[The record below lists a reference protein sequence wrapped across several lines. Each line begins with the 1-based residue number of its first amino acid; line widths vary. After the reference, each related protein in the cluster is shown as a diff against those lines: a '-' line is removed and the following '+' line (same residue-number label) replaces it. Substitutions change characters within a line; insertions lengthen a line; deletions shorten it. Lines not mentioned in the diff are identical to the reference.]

1 MNGILNEEKFN
12 MSKPSLVS
20 VVITTYGRSELLGR
34 AIESVLVQTYDNIEI
49 IVVDDNDSNS
59 EHRMHTEN
67 ILQNYIQSYGIN
79 YLKHESNSGASAA
92 RNTGIKA
99 SKGEYVAF
107 LDDDDEWFPEKIEKQ
122 ISYFESLD
130 SKVGV
135 IYCSYI
141 LEEHNGDKE
150 WSRSEKGDLT
160 KELLMLEFEPGASST
175 LIFKKAV
182 LDEIGEFDESLE
194 RNEEIELLVRLC
206 RSYLIDVCPDILL
219 KVNGH
224 HFPTASRIES
234 VKKNFFRVLKR
245 DIERFSFF
253 EQREIYAQ
261 HYMEL
266 SSLFFSERDVT
277 NTIKYY
283 LKAVGYYFPLLFNN
297 KVNKRLIVF
306 VAKKTGLVITK

>member
-1 MNGILNEEKFN
+1 
-12 MSKPSLVS
+12 MSKHPLVS

-34 AIESVLVQTYDNIEI
+34 AIESVLLQTYDSIEI
-49 IVVDDNDSNS
+49 IVVDDNDSDS
-59 EHRMHTEN
+59 EQRTHTESA
-67 ILQNYIQSYGIN
+67 LQNYIQNHGID
-79 YLKHESNSGASAA
+79 YLKHEKNSGASAA

-99 SKGEYVAF
+99 SRGEYVAF
-107 LDDDDEWFPEKIEKQ
+107 LDDDDEWFPEKLEKQ
-122 ISYFESLD
+122 VAYFESLD

-141 LEEHNGDKE
+141 LAEYDGDKE
-150 WSRSEKGDLT
+150 WIRSEKGDLT

-175 LIFKKAV
+175 LVFKKAV

-194 RNEEIELLVRLC
+194 RNEELELLVRLC

-224 HFPTASRIES
+224 HFPTASRVES

-245 DIERFSFF
+245 DIEHFSFL
-253 EQREIYAQ
+253 EQGEIYAK

-266 SSLFFSERDVT
+266 SSLFFNERKFSKV
-277 NTIKYY
+277 IKYY
-283 LKAVGYYFPLLFNN
+283 LITIMYYPPMLFDN
-297 KVNKRLIVF
+297 KVNRRLIRYV
-306 VAKKTGLVITK
+306 KKWVK